1 MYGVER
7 AVEHEAIPSV
17 AQQASLHVTA
27 EFDQTGD
34 PDDPPMRVAIGPSAS
49 RCSHGSLGQLK
60 HEEEKPTADWLHC
73 I

>member
-1 MYGVER
+1 MVVVDRCPYTGCAMTNPSRCR

-17 AQQASLHVTA
+17 ARQASLHVTA

-49 RCSHGSLGQLK
+49 RCSHGSLG
-60 HEEEKPTADWLHC
+60 
-73 I
+73 